1 MNRALDSRQ
10 LQAFVAVAR
19 RQSFTLAAKDLHL
32 TQSAVSHA
40 LRALEEDV
48 GCRLLDRVGR
58 RVALTHHGEQFLQR
72 AELVLREMERAR
84 AELEDL
90 TNWGHGRLRVGGSV
104 TACQHIL
111 PTALREFRQSF
122 PKCSIRIEPGD
133 QPAQLELL
141 RRGSIDLAITIAPE
155 DDREMEVIPLFE
167 DELRLMVGPMHPWA
181 QAGKATREQLA
192 EETLIL
198 YNKSTRTAALVAEHF
213 RREGFVPNN
222 AIELGS
228 VEAMKE
234 LVKAGVGAG
243 VFAPWIVRD
252 DLAAGRLHSLP
263 LGRRLLKRRWAIV
276 HLAHRRLSLGE
287 ETFVGLCHS
296 VVETLAPGA

>member
-122 PKCSIRIEPGD
+122 PKCAIRIEPGD
-133 QPAQLELL
+133 QPAQLAAL
-141 RRGSIDLAITIAPE
+141 RRGSIDLAITLAPE
-155 DDREMEVIPLFE
+155 DDREMEAIPLFE

-198 YNKSTRTAALVAEHF
+198 YNKTTRTAALIDEHF
-213 RREGFVPNN
+213 RREGIATAN

-243 VFAPWIVRD
+243 VFAPWIVREE
-252 DLAAGRLHSLP
+252 LAAGRLHSLP
-263 LGRRLLKRRWAIV
+263 LGRRPLKRRWAIV